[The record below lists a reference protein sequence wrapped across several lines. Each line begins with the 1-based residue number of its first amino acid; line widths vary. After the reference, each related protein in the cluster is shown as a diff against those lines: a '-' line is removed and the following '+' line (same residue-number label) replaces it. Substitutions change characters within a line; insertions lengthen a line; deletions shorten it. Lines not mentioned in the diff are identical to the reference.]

1 MVNLKRLSFQMELS
15 FWAFIIPVLSE
26 SKLLHRVVPVVY
38 GLFQRERV
46 IPALRFTAL
55 CSLGGFLAGL
65 IMGVITAYTM

>member
-15 FWAFIIPVLSE
+15 FWSFIIPVLSE
-26 SKLLHRVVPVVY
+26 SQLLRRIVPAIY
-38 GLFQRERV
+38 RLFQRDRLA
-46 IPALRFTAL
+46 PGLRITAL

>member
-15 FWAFIIPVLSE
+15 FWSFIIPVLSE
-26 SKLLHRVVPVVY
+26 SKLLRQIVPPIY
-38 GLFQRERV
+38 GLFQRERLAPV
-46 IPALRFTAL
+46 LRITAF